1 MTRVEDGKYYAWGRL
16 YAALGA
22 LDGLAVAGRVVA
34 VPEAGMRRAVGKP
47 RTVCEE
53 LLRESGNRVFT
64 ARQKGGAVAEAAAVV
79 LADVGRLIRPEPMGR
94 NGLGEA
100 EEKRFRQGYEAQ
112 LAEYRERWAD
122 LVG

>member
-22 LDGLAVAGRVVA
+22 LGGLAGAGRVAA
-34 VPEAGMRRAVGKP
+34 VPEAAMRTAVGKP

-53 LLRESGNRVFT
+53 LLREVGNRVFT
-64 ARQKGGAVAEAAAVV
+64 ARQKGGTVAEAAAVV

-94 NGLGEA
+94 GCLGEGH
-100 EEKRFRQGYEAQ
+100 EKEFRQGYVAQ
-112 LAEYRERWAD
+112 LAEYRERWGE
-122 LVG
+122 LVD